1 MVLPPP
7 LQKRTVDIVEKM
19 SILASR
25 ECGLHSVD
33 RLVNNVNCDLYLP
46 EMGGVDPIT
55 KSQSNSS
62 VSYGWLKTG
71 DLVLFPKWVI
81 INLDGIWTFLYNR
94 YMVIHVG

>member
-1 MVLPPP
+1 
-7 LQKRTVDIVEKM
+7 
-19 SILASR
+19 
-25 ECGLHSVD
+25 
-33 RLVNNVNCDLYLP
+33 
-46 EMGGVDPIT
+46 MGGVDPIT

-71 DLVLFPKWVI
+71 DLDLFPKWVI